1 MPIKTISQEQLN
13 NAKLFKNKEEFAK
26 HIPKGSRIL
35 EIGTLA
41 GDYAEV
47 LIKEVKPASIDLVDV
62 FEAHDWP
69 DCNRFNR
76 NNHFNFVKNRFKNVS
91 GITFNKGYSHDILPK
106 MNKKFD
112 YIYIDANHDY
122 THCKADLMNSLPLLE
137 EGGIIGFNDYIV
149 DKDHGVDYGVIEVVC
164 EFLNENK
171 NWEVIGFALQENMYA
186 DIYIKKVEQAGLE
199 PATAEL

>member
-1 MPIKTISQEQLN
+1 MLMAIKTISQEQLN
-13 NAKLFKNKEEFAK
+13 NGRLFKNKEEYAK

-47 LIKEVKPASIDLVDV
+47 LINEVKPASIDLIDV

-69 DCNRFNR
+69 DCNRFSKAG
-76 NNHFNFVKNRFKNVS
+76 HFDFVKNRFKNVKA
-91 GITFNKGYSHDILPK
+91 ITYHKGYSEQIMPTLDK
-106 MNKKFD
+106 TFD

-122 THCKADLMNSLPLLE
+122 EHCKTDLINALPLLAE
-137 EGGIIGFNDYIV
+137 DGIIGFNDYIV

-164 EFLNENK
+164 EFLDQNK
-171 NWEVIGFALQENMYA
+171 DWEVVGFALQENMYA
-186 DIYIKKVEQAGLE
+186 DIYIKRM
-199 PATAEL
+199 

>member
-1 MPIKTISQEQLN
+1 MPIKTISQNQLN
-13 NAKLFKNKEEFAK
+13 NAKLFRNKEEYAK

-47 LIKEVKPASIDLVDV
+47 LIKEVKPASIDLIDV

-69 DCNRFNR
+69 DCNRFDKR
-76 NNHFNFVKNRFKNVS
+76 GHFKFVQNRFKNVKN
-91 GITFNKGYSHDILPK
+91 ITYHKGYSNLIMPGMDK
-106 MNKKFD
+106 EFD

-122 THCKADLMNSLPLLE
+122 EHCKSDLMNSLPLLA

-149 DKDHGVDYGVIEVVC
+149 DQDHGVDYGVIEVVC
-164 EFLNENK
+164 EFLNDNQD
-171 NWEVIGFALQENMYA
+171 WEVVGFALQENMYA
-186 DIYIKKVEQAGLE
+186 DIYIKRIS
-199 PATAEL
+199 

>member
-13 NAKLFKNKEEFAK
+13 NAKLYKNKEEFAK

-47 LIKEVKPASIDLVDV
+47 LIKEVDPLYIDLVDV
-62 FEAHDWP
+62 FQANDWP
-69 DCNRFNR
+69 DCNRFDKNG
-76 NNHFNFVKNRFKNVS
+76 HFDFVKNRFINVKN
-91 GITFNKGYSHDILPK
+91 ITYHQGYSDLVLKNI
-106 MNKKFD
+106 NKKFD

-122 THCKADLMNSLPLLE
+122 EHCKNDLTNSLKLLDN
-137 EGGIIGFNDYIV
+137 GGIIGFNDYIV
-149 DKDHGVDYGVIEVVC
+149 DKDFGIDYGVIEVVC
-164 EFLNENK
+164 EFLDQNK

-186 DIYIKKVEQAGLE
+186 DIYIKKIS
-199 PATAEL
+199 

>member
-1 MPIKTISQEQLN
+1 MAIKTISQEQLN

-41 GDYAEV
+41 GDYADV
-47 LIKEVKPASIDLVDV
+47 LIKEVRPASIDLVDV

-76 NNHFNFVKNRFKNVS
+76 NGHLDFVKKRFKNVN
-91 GITFNKGYSHDILPK
+91 GITFNKGYSHDILPNL
-106 MNKKFD
+106 NKKFD

-122 THCKADLMNSLPLLE
+122 KHCKSDLMDSLPLLA

-164 EFLNENK
+164 EFLDQNK
-171 NWEVIGFALQENMYA
+171 DWEVIGFALQENMYA
-186 DIYIKKVEQAGLE
+186 DIYIKKI
-199 PATAEL
+199 

>member
-1 MPIKTISQEQLN
+1 MTIKTISQEQLN

-62 FEAHDWP
+62 FEAYDWP
-69 DCNRFNR
+69 ACNRFDR
-76 NNHFNFVKNRFKNVS
+76 KGHFNFVKNRFKNVS

-106 MNKKFD
+106 MDKKFD

-122 THCKADLMNSLPLLE
+122 KHCKADLMDSLPLLA

-164 EFLNENK
+164 EFLDENK
-171 NWEVIGFALQENMYA
+171 DWEVIAFALQENMYA
-186 DIYIKKVEQAGLE
+186 DIYIRKI
-199 PATAEL
+199 

>member
-1 MPIKTISQEQLN
+1 MLMAIKTISQEQLN
-13 NAKLFKNKEEFAK
+13 NGRLFKNKEEYAK

-47 LIKEVKPASIDLVDV
+47 LINEVKPASIDLIDV

-69 DCNRFNR
+69 DCNRFSKAG
-76 NNHFNFVKNRFKNVS
+76 HFDFVKNRFKNVKA
-91 GITFNKGYSHDILPK
+91 ITYHKGYSEQIMPTLDK
-106 MNKKFD
+106 TFD

-122 THCKADLMNSLPLLE
+122 EHCKTDLINALPLLAE
-137 EGGIIGFNDYIV
+137 DGIIGFNDYIV

-164 EFLNENK
+164 EFLDQNQD
-171 NWEVIGFALQENMYA
+171 WEVVGFALQENMYA
-186 DIYIKKVEQAGLE
+186 DIYIKRI
-199 PATAEL
+199 

>member
-1 MPIKTISQEQLN
+1 MSIKTISQDQLN

-47 LIKEVKPASIDLVDV
+47 LIKEVKPVSIDLVDV
-62 FEAHDWP
+62 FEAYDWP
-69 DCNRFNR
+69 DCNRFDR
-76 NNHFNFVKNRFKNVS
+76 KSHLSFVKNRFKNVS

-106 MNKKFD
+106 MDKKFD

-122 THCKADLMNSLPLLE
+122 THCKADLMDSLPLLAD
-137 EGGIIGFNDYIV
+137 GGIIGFNDYIV

-164 EFLNENK
+164 EFLDENK
-171 NWEVIGFALQENMYA
+171 DWEVIGFALQENMYA
-186 DIYIKKVEQAGLE
+186 DIYIKKC
-199 PATAEL
+199 P

>member
-1 MPIKTISQEQLN
+1 MSIKTISQEQLN
-13 NAKLFKNKEEFAK
+13 NAKLFKNKEEYAK

-47 LIKEVKPASIDLVDV
+47 LINEVKPSSIDLLDV
-62 FEAHDWP
+62 FEAYDWP
-69 DCNRFNR
+69 ACNRFDR
-76 NNHFNFVKNRFKNVS
+76 AGHFNFVKNRFKNVKS
-91 GITFNKGYSHDILPK
+91 ITYHKGYSDKIMPTLD
-106 MNKKFD
+106 KKFD

-122 THCKADLMNSLPLLE
+122 DHCKADLINALPLLA

-164 EFLNENK
+164 EFLDQNK
-171 NWEVIGFALQENMYA
+171 DWEVVGFALQENMYA
-186 DIYIKKVEQAGLE
+186 DIYIKKVLKA
-199 PATAEL
+199 

>member
-1 MPIKTISQEQLN
+1 MAIKTISQEQLN

-47 LIKEVKPASIDLVDV
+47 LIKEVKPAYIDLVDV
-62 FEAHDWP
+62 FEAYDWP
-69 DCNRFNR
+69 ACNRFDR
-76 NNHFNFVKNRFKNVS
+76 NGHFNFVKNRFKNVS

-106 MNKKFD
+106 INKKFD

-122 THCKADLMNSLPLLE
+122 THCKSDLINSLPLLA

-149 DKDHGVDYGVIEVVC
+149 DKDHGIDYGVIEVVC
-164 EFLNENK
+164 EFLDQNK
-171 NWEVIGFALQENMYA
+171 DWEVIGFALQENMYA
-186 DIYIKKVEQAGLE
+186 DIYIKKWSK
-199 PATAEL
+199 